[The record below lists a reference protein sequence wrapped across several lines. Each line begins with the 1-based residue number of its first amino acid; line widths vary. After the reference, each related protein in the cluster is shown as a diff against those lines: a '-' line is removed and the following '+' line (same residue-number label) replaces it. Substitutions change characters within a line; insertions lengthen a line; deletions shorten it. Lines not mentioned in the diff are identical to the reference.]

1 VTRDPGRFAGPDPA
15 PPAAGAGAGARPDPT
30 DDLTDDELLE
40 AAAGAEEG
48 FSPEASSAVDV
59 AVLVAERDEYRD
71 TLLRV
76 KAEFDN
82 HRKRS
87 AREQGEVR
95 ERAAEGLVDK
105 LLVVLDACDAAVGH
119 GAADVEPIAKM
130 LVDVLEREGL
140 ERMAAAGAAFDPN
153 LHDAVLHEP
162 GDGGEPV
169 VAEVLRAGYAWKGRV
184 LRPAMVKVRD

>member
-1 VTRDPGRFAGPDPA
+1 VTSGEGRFAGPDPSAGA
-15 PPAAGAGAGARPDPT
+15 PGPAAGPAE
-30 DDLTDDELLE
+30 LTDDELLE
-40 AAAGAEEG
+40 AVAGAEEG
-48 FSPEASSAVDV
+48 FVTDDV
-59 AVLVAERDEYRD
+59 APDPAVLAAERDEYRD

-82 HRKRS
+82 YKKRA

-105 LLVVLDACDAAVGH
+105 LLVVLDACDAAIGH
-119 GAADVEPIAKM
+119 GAGDVEPIAKM

-140 ERMAAAGAAFDPN
+140 ERMAASGASFDPN

-169 VAEVLRAGYAWKGRV
+169 VAEVLRTGYAWKGRV
-184 LRPAMVKVRD
+184 LRPAMVKVKD